1 MPVITNQQL
10 NSLKGGG
17 RELFPALSVD
27 LTLST
32 QKIVKLS
39 ITVMFTGLQYNNQ
52 SHHAHGNQL
61 SKHADD
67 ISYVDTNKRYQNQSM
82 QLNLTSNLPN
92 TENKKNLHAFVC
104 PAIDDELK
112 IFHCN
117 ALFDKQQR
125 WVSITPILN
134 TSQSMI
140 EGIKGACGQY
150 IISYL

>member
-10 NSLKGGG
+10 NALKGGG

-27 LTLST
+27 LSLST
-32 QKIVKLS
+32 QQIVELS
-39 ITVMFTGLQYNNQ
+39 ITVMFTGLQYHNKSLH
-52 SHHAHGNQL
+52 SHE
-61 SKHADD
+61 
-67 ISYVDTNKRYQNQSM
+67 NQSM

-92 TENKKNLHAFVC
+92 TENKKNIHAFVC

-117 ALFDKQQR
+117 TLFDKQQR

-150 IISYL
+150 VISYL